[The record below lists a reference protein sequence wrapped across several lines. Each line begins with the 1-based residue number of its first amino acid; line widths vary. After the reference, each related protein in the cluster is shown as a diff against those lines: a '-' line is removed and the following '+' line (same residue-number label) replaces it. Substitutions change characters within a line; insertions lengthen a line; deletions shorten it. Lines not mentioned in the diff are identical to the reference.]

1 VDDGLLGEML
11 ELVKGDAELTQLA
24 YTIAE
29 NRVPMLNAM
38 TSPRTIKSH
47 MPFSLL
53 PPSLLKTAKVKIFTF
68 DQIKHVLNKM
78 FYFPRQC
85 MLHATPKT

>member
-11 ELVKGDAELTQLA
+11 ALVKGDPAQTQMA

-38 TSPRTIKSH
+38 PSPRTIKSH

-53 PPSLLKTAKVKIFTF
+53 PPSLLKTAKVTNFKF
-68 DQIKHVLNKM
+68 DEIEHVYNTVL
-78 FYFPRQC
+78 
-85 MLHATPKT
+85 LS